1 MLDPLTRTC
10 HCYLLRKDF
19 LFSPHFSG
27 CLVFESWRILSTKLH
42 LLHHK
47 GQCKFA
53 STERTSLSSTNDLRV
68 KKFFPQLGM
77 IQKLDKIIRV
87 VLKANWNAFVGTR
100 RSIQRAEKMLMAM
113 NTFMKST
120 KIIENL

>member
-1 MLDPLTRTC
+1 
-10 HCYLLRKDF
+10 
-19 LFSPHFSG
+19 
-27 CLVFESWRILSTKLH
+27 
-42 LLHHK
+42 
-47 GQCKFA
+47 
-53 STERTSLSSTNDLRV
+53 
-68 KKFFPQLGM
+68 M

-87 VLKANWNAFVGTR
+87 VLKANWNAFVGTI